1 MVHCYFEILPSLH
14 VIDKRREE
22 VLYMYLAWIFH
33 TRLNDESFSDKTPW
47 YLRFRI
53 KSWKIPVV
61 HENFGR
67 LISQK
72 WDIWSQRF
80 NRPLPS
86 DTWRTR
92 EDLVSTAVSVTVIMK
107 RMGEFCIHRVM
118 PGKVHTYLVLV
129 DSDWDS
135 VEHQFLT
142 DREDGGFFQS
152 RSTQCL
158 FTDRE
163 HQNVC
168 CGIEEDTQPVC
179 QEGVT
184 GEPVSVLALL
194 ELTYEQFV
202 ASTSAVASLVLNYLI

>member
-1 MVHCYFEILPSLH
+1 
-14 VIDKRREE
+14 
-22 VLYMYLAWIFH
+22 MYLAWIFH
-33 TRLNDESFSDKTPW
+33 TRLNDETFSDKTPW

-61 HENFGR
+61 YENFGR
-67 LISQK
+67 IISQK

-107 RMGEFCIHRVM
+107 RMGEFRIHRVM

-142 DREDGGFFQS
+142 DREDGGCNSNHAVDTNSPGRRGTALTIICQHLF
-152 RSTQCL
+152 STEFVYIPLTTCFL
-158 FTDRE
+158 HLVSFLAK
-163 HQNVC
+163 NC
-168 CGIEEDTQPVC
+168 KPV
-179 QEGVT
+179 T
-184 GEPVSVLALL
+184 
-194 ELTYEQFV
+194 F
-202 ASTSAVASLVLNYLI
+202 SA